1 MVRDKCLKEWSNV
14 CYNRKTY
21 AEERVPKT
29 IKVIVFINVMVFLSW
44 LYSMTNFGALK
55 FMAENFLVSWNA
67 LLENRFWVLITS
79 VFSHNAFFHLFIN
92 MYVLIGF
99 GSILLRF
106 MNPLTFLNFYFTAGL
121 MGSFAHAF
129 LSNVLMNSPEIPALG
144 ASGAIAG
151 IILLFSLLFPKE
163 KLLLL
168 GIIPVRA
175 IWGALIVVGV
185 DMWGLIAQSKGGGLN
200 IGHGA
205 HLGGAFMGVIWYLYY
220 RFKLKRLR
228 SLYEKENQRHFEG

>member
-1 MVRDKCLKEWSNV
+1 MPR
-14 CYNRKTY
+14 
-21 AEERVPKT
+21 T
-29 IKVIVFINVMVFLSW
+29 IKIIVITNFIVFLCWF
-44 LYSMTNFGALK
+44 YSMTNFSSLK

-67 LLENRFWVLITS
+67 LLDHRFWVLITS
-79 VFSHNAFFHLFIN
+79 VFSHHAFFHLFIN

-106 MNPLTFLNFYFTAGL
+106 MSPFTFLNFYLTAGVL
-121 MGSFAHAF
+121 GSFGHAF
-129 LSNVLMNSPEIPALG
+129 LSKMLMDAPEVPALG

-168 GIIPVRA
+168 GIIPIRA
-175 IWGALIVVGV
+175 IWGALIVVGIDV
-185 DMWGLIAQSKGGGLN
+185 WGLIAQSKGGGYN

-205 HLGGAFMGVIWYLYY
+205 HLGGAFMGIIWYLYY
-220 RFKLKRLR
+220 RFKAKRLR
-228 SLYEKENQRHFEG
+228 SLYETSNQTHFEE

>member
-1 MVRDKCLKEWSNV
+1 M
-14 CYNRKTY
+14 
-21 AEERVPKT
+21 PKT
-29 IKVIVFINVMVFLSW
+29 IKVIVLINFVVFLSW
-44 LYSMTNFGALK
+44 FYSMTNFSAFK
-55 FMAENFLVSWNA
+55 FMVENFLVSWNA
-67 LLENRFWVLITS
+67 LLDHRFWVLITS
-79 VFSHNAFFHLFIN
+79 VFSHNAFFHFFIN

-106 MNPLTFLNFYFTAGL
+106 MTPFAFLNFYFTAGIV
-121 MGSFAHAF
+121 GSFAHAF
-129 LSNVLMNSPEIPALG
+129 LSRVLMDAPEVPALG

-168 GIIPVRA
+168 GIIPIRA

-205 HLGGAFMGVIWYLYY
+205 HLGGAFMGIVWFFYY
-220 RFKLKRLR
+220 RFKAKRLK
-228 SLYEKENQRHFEG
+228 SLYEKESQRHFEE